1 MSKIAGIA
9 LIVAGVAAGAY
20 VLPTVTDSAG
30 KETQVSAITAVPTLP
45 KPGAVATS
53 APMPTLIVAPAPAPA
68 VRNDVTKSGSIILP
82 EVPQKTPIETGTVTT
97 SAAQNVETPLPV
109 PVARRLAS
117 AKPTDENARRQ
128 LTRDIQSELKRI
140 GCYEGETSGEWT
152 AATKKGMKAF
162 IDRIN
167 ATLPIE
173 EPDHILKT
181 LVQGHPG
188 SACGKTCPAGQG
200 LSGDRCVANA
210 VLAQQQTVKRR
221 VPNTR
226 DVAPSTTTRETTVAQ
241 RPAAPTKPTSQW
253 ETTVTAMA
261 PFALPAAPRAPA
273 ERLEPLA
280 GRMALAGPAA
290 GTTSESSSLSGSSSA
305 KPAAKTEPFEKT
317 NEQSSDRGPRS
328 NKVAALPK
336 TTDEDDDQ
344 SGRLAAKPKS
354 EPKPETARSVSK
366 SSTPAPSYSPP
377 ARPRV
382 VVYSAPFYSAP
393 PRRERSTFNTSVFAK
408 LARDGR

>member
-20 VLPTVTDSAG
+20 VLPTATDSAG
-30 KETQVSAITAVPTLP
+30 KELQASSVTAVPTLP
-45 KPGAVATS
+45 KMQPATTT
-53 APMPTLIVAPAPAPA
+53 AAAPTLTVAPTPA
-68 VRNDVTKSGSIILP
+68 VRTDVTKSGIMTLP
-82 EVPQKTPIETGTVTT
+82 EVPQKAPIETGTVTA
-97 SAAQNVETPLPV
+97 SAAQSLETPLPV

-140 GCYEGETSGEWT
+140 GCYEGEASGEWT
-152 AATKKGMKAF
+152 AATKKGMKSF

-210 VLAQQQTVKRR
+210 VLAQQQTAKRR
-221 VPNTR
+221 APNTR
-226 DVAPSTTTRETTVAQ
+226 DVTPTPRETTVAQ
-241 RPAAPTKPTSQW
+241 RPTPTKPTSQW

-261 PFALPAAPRAPA
+261 PFPMPAAPRAPD
-273 ERLEPLA
+273 RSEPLA

-290 GTTSESSSLSGSSSA
+290 GTTGEASSLSGSSSA
-305 KPAAKTEPFEKT
+305 KAAAKTEPADKN
-317 NEQSSDRGPRS
+317 NETSSDRGPRS
-328 NKVAALPK
+328 TKIAALPK

-344 SGRLAAKPKS
+344 SSKPAAKPKS
-354 EPKPETARSVSK
+354 EPKSETARTISK
-366 SSTPAPSYSPP
+366 PSAPAPSYSPP
-377 ARPRV
+377 RPRV
-382 VVYSAPFYSAP
+382 VVYSAPVYSP
-393 PRRERSTFNTSVFAK
+393 PPQRERSTFNVSVFAK